1 MECSALMDNF
11 VSVDETNIL
20 SAVRTGTGKGKVDVV
35 VPEFTC
41 ITKKG
46 FLANVIH
53 KELFKEKEKCNN
65 HFELNVIVY
74 IDNKYCCI

>member
-20 SAVRTGTGKGKVDVV
+20 SAVRTGTRKGKVDVV

-41 ITKKG
+41 IT
-46 FLANVIH
+46 
-53 KELFKEKEKCNN
+53 EK
-65 HFELNVIVY
+65 
-74 IDNKYCCI
+74 